1 MPNCWRSA
9 GVACI
14 RCLINATAWAKPT
27 PIESSSVEG
36 RRKDGVSAY
45 LGIPFAAPPV
55 GVGGNDDSDGQRH
68 GVPGSPAH
76 CRIRSWNPSG
86 AFAEPGEGY
95 VPVAPNYAGFDS
107 STLSYHP
114 HERGSAT
121 EMPPSRRRIT
131 ARLFLRSAWTQRSR
145 SSMRIDGDRVSQFIL
160 SIARFNSRSAT
171 AARASLSLV
180 PGGNSNTSDLSKE
193 FVMRTGAA

>member
-1 MPNCWRSA
+1 MMIPTASDPACQGPRPIVVYAHGTRVERSLNQA
-9 GVACI
+9 NVTDEDNLEA
-14 RCLINATAWAKPT
+14 L
-27 PIESSSVEG
+27 
-36 RRKDGVSAY
+36 
-45 LGIPFAAPPV
+45 LAAAIFT
-55 GVGGNDDSDGQRH
+55 SQ
-68 GVPGSPAH
+68 
-76 CRIRSWNPSG
+76 
-86 AFAEPGEGY
+86 GY

-114 HERGSAT
+114 PERGSAT